1 MELPNIASLV
11 SDSIS
16 EQICNSAA
24 KMANNLA
31 VVAFFCLHKDRA
43 YGIPPVT
50 LST

>member
-1 MELPNIASLV
+1 MELPNIASPV

-16 EQICNSAA
+16 EQIFNSAA

-31 VVAFFCLHKDRA
+31 MVAFFCLHKDRA